1 MNHLRLVVVGLGW
14 IGRKHA
20 QVVQDSDACEL
31 AGVCDLDDAHAA
43 FADECGV
50 SFNADLDAILAETKP
65 DGAIIATANGAHGV
79 VAECCARHGVH
90 VLVEKPVAD
99 TLKEAQCIITAADAA
114 GIRVLVGHHRRHSP
128 LIREAR
134 SLVADGTLGK
144 LVGVSMLWALYK
156 PDDYFDVEWRRQRPG
171 GGPVFINLIH
181 ELDCLRFI
189 CGDIRRVY
197 AEGSADARGL
207 AVEDTL
213 GITLSFKSGAVGSIL
228 ASDTTPAPWSYEAT
242 TGENPHYFHTAENCY
257 HFLGTEGSLAF
268 PRLEL
273 WRHADE
279 RHGWQY
285 PLEKSS
291 SSVSAGD
298 PIAIQLEHFC
308 RVIRGEEEPLIDA
321 RDGAHSLA
329 AALAVIESIETR
341 APVEVAGLE
350 MENRG

>member
-1 MNHLRLVVVGLGW
+1 MTRVRLVVVGLGW
-14 IGRKHA
+14 IGRKHT
-20 QVVQDSDACEL
+20 QVIRDSDACDL
-31 AGVCDLDDAHAA
+31 AGVCDVDEAQAA

-50 SFNADLDAILAETKP
+50 PFSPDLDALLSGTKP
-65 DGAIIATANGAHGV
+65 DGAIVAVANGAHGE

-99 TLKEAQCIITAADAA
+99 TVKEAQRIIAAADAS

-128 LIREAR
+128 LIQEAR
-134 SLVADGTLGK
+134 SLVAGGTLGK

-156 PDDYFDVEWRRQRPG
+156 PDDYFDVDWRCRRPG

-189 CGDIRRVY
+189 CGEIPRVF
-197 AEGSADARGL
+197 AEGSTDARGL

-213 GITLSFKSGAVGSIL
+213 SITLSFESGAVGSIL

-242 TGENPHYFHTAENCY
+242 TGENPHYFHAAENCY

-273 WRHADE
+273 WRHAGE
-279 RHGWQY
+279 RRGWQHT
-285 PLEKSS
+285 LEKSNRE
-291 SSVSAGD
+291 VSAQD
-298 PIAIQLEHFC
+298 PIAVQLEHFC

-321 RDGAHSLA
+321 RDGARSLA
-329 AALAVIESIETR
+329 VALAVIESIETR
-341 APVEVAGLE
+341 APVGVAGPDWE
-350 MENRG
+350 DCE